1 MSTDIEKTIPSL
13 ARPAAKSVPIALA
26 GAISFSL
33 VAGLLAAVYYQAWMA
48 VSVLFIGIAALI
60 ALIVLQFGEL
70 LRFATGKRS
79 DFIWTAVGPDIQQ
92 QMLSAEIEQ
101 IAKHLEF
108 DGEDCGELLSTYIV
122 AQDLALRQIQ
132 QEHKTAMIRHVAID
146 RVSFDAVISGA
157 NRVTCV
163 EAAFLVTPE
172 LQQDKLDAM
181 LKKIARVSKAFETGK
196 VGLDL
201 RLLIVLVTQLDA
213 DGEATL
219 RASLKQRRFAST
231 AADIDIRI
239 FDFGQLQNTF
249 LSD

>member
-181 LKKIARVSKAFETGK
+181 LKKMTYVGK
-196 VGLDL
+196 LFDAEKIGLEL
-201 RLLIVLVTQLDA
+201 RLVVALVTQLDS
-213 DGEATL
+213 DDETKL
-219 RASLKQRRFAST
+219 RTSLGQKRFAST
-231 AADIDIRI
+231 TGDVDIRF
-239 FDFGQLQNTF
+239 FDFEELQRTF
-249 LSD
+249 LSE